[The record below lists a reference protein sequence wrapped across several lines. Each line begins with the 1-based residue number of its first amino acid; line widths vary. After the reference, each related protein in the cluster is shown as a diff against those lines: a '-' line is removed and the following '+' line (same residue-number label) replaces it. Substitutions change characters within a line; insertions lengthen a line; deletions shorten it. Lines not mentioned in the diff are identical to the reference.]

1 MAASPSR
8 FEGEAGFTRRPPQER
23 RPGPLCPQLPGQ
35 CACSLGVRAVRRA
48 RRGCDDLG
56 DAPYLLVIHPP
67 RHDAVDRR
75 CRCGRR
81 HSDRPGRP
89 GPRRCRR
96 WLGGRC
102 RDARQPRTGHSGRGP
117 RHHHPGEAGTDDGL
131 GRMVPAPADGE
142 VVYGTHPNR
151 LNRVAGGISSHTP
164 YHYVELRDLE
174 PGQTYYY
181 QARSNGKLATPT
193 PFTLIGGNAVST
205 DDTGLGTTGPFSF
218 TRRNRHAAGS
228 CSPSRCATTC
238 TWARPRPAWWA
249 GSRSTSAS
257 PRSRDCRRSPTS
269 CSNRWWRT

>member
-1 MAASPSR
+1 MMRWTAVAAAAAATPT
-8 FEGEAGFTRRPPQER
+8 ALAAP
-23 RPGPLCPQLPGQ
+23 
-35 CACSLGVRAVRRA
+35 ARAAAVGGSGGGA
-48 RRGCDDLG
+48 VTPVNLE
-56 DAPYLLVIHPP
+56 LVTLAEDHAIIT
-67 RHDAVDRR
+67 
-75 CRCGRR
+75 
-81 HSDRPGRP
+81 
-89 GPRRCRR
+89 
-96 WLGGRC
+96 WY
-102 RDARQPRTGHSGRGP
+102 T
-117 RHHHPGEAGTDDGL
+117 GEAGTDDGL

-174 PGQTYYY
+174 PGQTYYH

-193 PFTLIGGNAVST
+193 PFNLIGGNAVGT

-257 PRSRDCRRSPTS
+257 SRSRDCRRTPTS
-269 CSNRWWRT
+269 CSNRWWKM